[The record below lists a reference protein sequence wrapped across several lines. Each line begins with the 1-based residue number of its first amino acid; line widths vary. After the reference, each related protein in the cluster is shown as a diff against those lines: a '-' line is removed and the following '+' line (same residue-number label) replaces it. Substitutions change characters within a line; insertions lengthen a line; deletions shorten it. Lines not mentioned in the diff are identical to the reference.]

1 MIKNINFIYSII
13 MNKDDYDNVFKKYLN
28 CSWNFA
34 NNYNNYSNEL
44 ELYNKI
50 RSNKINEYKKYYMTM
65 SYCDYTATKYAY
77 RIINNSVTL
86 QNQYKNLES
95 AQKKLKNIDSTY
107 YSLYNKLF
115 LD

>member
-1 MIKNINFIYSII
+1 
-13 MNKDDYDNVFKKYLN
+13 
-28 CSWNFA
+28 
-34 NNYNNYSNEL
+34 
-44 ELYNKI
+44 
-50 RSNKINEYKKYYMTM
+50 MTM

>member
-1 MIKNINFIYSII
+1 
-13 MNKDDYDNVFKKYLN
+13 MNNDNYNNDNVFKQYLN
-28 CSWNFA
+28 CSWKFA

-50 RSNKINEYKKYYMTM
+50 RSNKINEYKKYYMSM

-77 RIINNSVTL
+77 RIINNSITL

-107 YSLYNKLF
+107 NSLYNKLF